1 MNLLEPHRRMVGL
14 VAVTLA
20 LSSVTVVAVVG
31 ASARPTSAQAEQAP
45 RIGAVLEDMVLVL
58 EEPPV
63 VLDLVAG
70 LVGNVR
76 DYGAVSGDPGIVNTG
91 LSGSELM
98 LTPVAEG
105 VTTIAVSAV
114 NQHGSAFQE
123 FQVTVE
129 SLGSPRIVQILH
141 ELVLKVGDVPAV
153 IDLAPVFTGGA
164 LSYGATAADPILVR
178 VEMSGSRIM
187 VTGLAMGTT
196 AINVSATS
204 SVGSAL
210 QTIRVQILES
220 GEPAPT
226 DQMTPVT
233 DPAPGA
239 APEGDGLSADD
250 EALPLVDAAPDG
262 GGQDDGA
269 PAAASAE
276 APKVLFFLPDRTL
289 TVGDSTVELDVS
301 PAFAGDGLSY
311 SSSAGDPGV
320 VRVEMSGSSLFLT
333 AVGTG
338 VTTVSSRAT
347 NAAGAAL
354 QSFQVTV
361 HSVATTGGGGLG
373 PPPENPTG

>member
-1 MNLLEPHRRMVGL
+1 MNSLEPRRRMVGL

-20 LSSVTVVAVVG
+20 LSSVVVVAVVG

-129 SLGSPRIVQILH
+129 SLGSPRIVQMLH
-141 ELVLKVGDVPAV
+141 ELVLKVGDVPAA

-250 EALPLVDAAPDG
+250 EALPLVDAAPG

-276 APKVLFFLPDRTL
+276 APEVLFFLPDRTL

-338 VTTVSSRAT
+338 VATVSSRAT

-361 HSVATTGGGGLG
+361 HGAATAGGGGLG

>member
-1 MNLLEPHRRMVGL
+1 M
-14 VAVTLA
+14 
-20 LSSVTVVAVVG
+20 
-31 ASARPTSAQAEQAP
+31 
-45 RIGAVLEDMVLVL
+45 LVL

-76 DYGAVSGDPGIVNTG
+76 DYGAVSGEPGIVNTG

-98 LTPVAEG
+98 LIPVAEG

-141 ELVLKVGDVPAV
+141 ELVLKVGDVPAA
-153 IDLAPVFTGGA
+153 IDLAPVFSGGA
-164 LSYGATAADPILVR
+164 LSYGATAADPILLR

-204 SVGSAL
+204 SAGSAL
-210 QTIRVQILES
+210 QTIRVQIHES

-226 DQMTPVT
+226 DQVTPVT

-239 APEGDGLSADD
+239 APEGDGPSAGN
-250 EALPLVDAAPDG
+250 EALPLVDAAPG
-262 GGQDDGA
+262 GGGSDDGA
-269 PAAASAE
+269 PAAAYAE
-276 APKVLFFLPDRTL
+276 APEVLFFLPDRTL
-289 TVGDSTVELDVS
+289 AVGDSSVVLDVS
-301 PAFAGDGLSY
+301 TAFSGDGLSD

-320 VRVEMSGSSLFLT
+320 VRVEMSGSTLFLT

-361 HSVATTGGGGLG
+361 HSAGTTGGGGLG
-373 PPPENPTG
+373 PLPENPTG

>member
-1 MNLLEPHRRMVGL
+1 MSLLEPHRRMVGL

-31 ASARPTSAQAEQAP
+31 ATARPTSAQAEQAP

-141 ELVLKVGDVPAV
+141 ELVLKVGDVPAA

-239 APEGDGLSADD
+239 APEGDGPSADD
-250 EALPLVDAAPDG
+250 EALPLVDAAPG

-276 APKVLFFLPDRTL
+276 APEVLFFLPDRTL

-311 SSSAGDPGV
+311 SSSVGDPGV

-361 HSVATTGGGGLG
+361 HSAATTGGGGLG

>member
-1 MNLLEPHRRMVGL
+1 MVGL

-20 LSSVTVVAVVG
+20 LSSVVVVAVVG

-141 ELVLKVGDVPAV
+141 ELVLKVGDVPAA

-239 APEGDGLSADD
+239 APEGDGLSAGD

-354 QSFQVTV
+354 QSFQITV
-361 HSVATTGGGGLG
+361 HSAATTGGGGLG